1 MDRHDLEPL
10 SPNRCAASNRVN
22 RVVKL
27 LSLRYF
33 HEVARLG
40 SIRRAADLLHVAP
53 SAVSRQIAQLELDLD
68 AVLFFRSKAGVAL
81 TDAGETY
88 WRQTR
93 RVMLDLANARQS
105 LDDMRGLRRGEVR
118 IHVIEGLVS
127 DWLPRLLGEF
137 RKLYPGIRFH
147 VRSSSTDQIVAA
159 LLEHEADVGLTFNA
173 PVRDEIQTIEEYVE
187 PVTCLVAPDHR
198 FANVGQLKISQLIDE
213 PMALAESSF
222 GLRQLIERAFAR
234 YRSDFEPAI
243 TTNSLELTKA
253 MAMTGTMIAFMPTL
267 TVQRELRDGLLRP
280 VPVESKELAE
290 SHTRLCIHRDRALS
304 FAARELLKLLRA
316 EFRALNAA
324 QSVAQ
329 STSRKRRA

>member
-1 MDRHDLEPL
+1 
-10 SPNRCAASNRVN
+10 
-22 RVVKL
+22 VKL

-53 SAVSRQIAQLELDLD
+53 SAVSRQIAQLEADLD

-81 TDAGETY
+81 TNAGETY

-127 DWLPRLLGEF
+127 DWLPRLVSEF
-137 RKLYPGIRFH
+137 RKLYPGIRFLI
-147 VRSSSTDQIVAA
+147 RSTSTDQIIAA
-159 LLEHEADVGLTFNA
+159 LLEHEADIGLTFNA
-173 PVRDEIQTIEEYVE
+173 PPRDEIQNIEEYVE
-187 PVTCLVAPDHR
+187 PVSCLVSPDHR
-198 FANVGQLKISQLIDE
+198 FAYETQLKISQLIDE

-222 GLRQLIERAFAR
+222 GLRQLIERAFQR
-234 YRSDFEPAI
+234 YRSEFEPAI
-243 TTNSLELTKA
+243 TTNSLEFTKA

-267 TVQRELRDGLLRP
+267 TVQRELDEGLLRP
-280 VPVESKELAE
+280 IPVESKELSE
-290 SHTRLCIHRDRALS
+290 SRTSLCIHRDRALS
-304 FAARELLKLLRA
+304 FAARELLKVLRS
-316 EFRALNAA
+316 EFRRLDSAR
-324 QSVAQ
+324 
-329 STSRKRRA
+329 STTRSQRMGRRA

>member
-1 MDRHDLEPL
+1 VDRF
-10 SPNRCAASNRVN
+10 
-22 RVVKL
+22 VKL

-53 SAVSRQIAQLELDLD
+53 SAVSRQIAQLEADLD

-81 TDAGETY
+81 TNAGETY

-127 DWLPRLLGEF
+127 DWLPRLVSEF
-137 RKLYPGIRFH
+137 RKLYPGIRFLI
-147 VRSSSTDQIVAA
+147 RSTSTDQIIAA
-159 LLEHEADVGLTFNA
+159 LLEHEADIGLTFNA
-173 PVRDEIQTIEEYVE
+173 PPRDEIQNIEEYVE
-187 PVTCLVAPDHR
+187 PVSCLVSPDHR
-198 FANVGQLKISQLIDE
+198 FADETQLKISQLIDE

-222 GLRQLIERAFAR
+222 GLRQLIERAFQR
-234 YRSDFEPAI
+234 YRSEFEPAI

-267 TVQRELRDGLLRP
+267 TVQRELDEGLLRP
-280 VPVESKELAE
+280 IPVESKELSE
-290 SHTRLCIHRDRALS
+290 SRTSLCIHRDRALS
-304 FAARELLKLLRA
+304 FAARELLKVLRA
-316 EFRALNAA
+316 EFRTLNARVPRA
-324 QSVAQ
+324 VRGAA
-329 STSRKRRA
+329 KRRA

>member
-1 MDRHDLEPL
+1 M
-10 SPNRCAASNRVN
+10 
-22 RVVKL
+22 KL

-53 SAVSRQIAQLELDLD
+53 SAVSRQIAQLENDLD

-81 TDAGETY
+81 TNAGETY

-127 DWLPRLLGEF
+127 DWLPRLVSEF

-147 VRSSSTDQIVAA
+147 VRSSSTDQIIAA
-159 LLEHEADVGLTFNA
+159 LLEHEADIGITFNA
-173 PVRDEIQTIEEYVE
+173 HVRDEIQIIEEYVE
-187 PVTCLVAPDHR
+187 AVTCLVSPDHP
-198 FANVGQLKISQLIDE
+198 FADCTQLKVSQLINE

-234 YRSDFEPAI
+234 YRSEFEPAI

-253 MAMTGTMIAFMPTL
+253 MAMTGSMIAFMPTL
-267 TVQRELRDGLLRP
+267 TVQRELKEGVLRP
-280 VPVESKELAE
+280 IPVESKELAE
-290 SHTRLCIHRDRALS
+290 SRTSLSIHRDRALS
-304 FAARELLKLLRA
+304 FAARELLKVMRS
-316 EFRALNAA
+316 EFRTLNAA
-324 QSVAQ
+324 QGAQ
-329 STSRKRRA
+329 KRRRA

>member
-1 MDRHDLEPL
+1 M
-10 SPNRCAASNRVN
+10 
-22 RVVKL
+22 KL

-53 SAVSRQIAQLELDLD
+53 SAVSRQIAQLEADLD

-81 TDAGETY
+81 TNAGETY

-127 DWLPRLLGEF
+127 DWLPRLVSEF
-137 RKLYPGIRFH
+137 RKLYPGIRFLI
-147 VRSSSTDQIVAA
+147 RSTSTDQIIAA
-159 LLEHEADVGLTFNA
+159 LLEHEADIGLTFNA
-173 PVRDEIQTIEEYVE
+173 PPRDEIQNIEEYVE
-187 PVTCLVAPDHR
+187 PVSCLVSPDHR
-198 FANVGQLKISQLIDE
+198 FADETQLKISQLIDE

-222 GLRQLIERAFAR
+222 GLRQLIERAFQR
-234 YRSDFEPAI
+234 YRSEFEPAI

-267 TVQRELRDGLLRP
+267 TVQRELAEGLLRP
-280 VPVESKELAE
+280 IPVESKELSE
-290 SHTRLCIHRDRALS
+290 SRTSLCIHRDRALS
-304 FAARELLKLLRA
+304 FAARELLKVLRA
-316 EFRALNAA
+316 EFRRLDSAR
-324 QSVAQ
+324 
-329 STSRKRRA
+329 STTRSQRKGRRA

>member
-1 MDRHDLEPL
+1 L
-10 SPNRCAASNRVN
+10 
-22 RVVKL
+22 KL

-53 SAVSRQIAQLELDLD
+53 SAVSRQIAQLESDLD

-81 TDAGETY
+81 TNAGETY

-127 DWLPRLLGEF
+127 DWLPRLVNEF

-147 VRSSSTDQIVAA
+147 IRSTSTDQIIAA
-159 LLEHEADVGLTFNA
+159 LLEHEADIGLTFNA
-173 PVRDEIQTIEEYVE
+173 PPRDEIQNIEEYVE
-187 PVTCLVAPDHR
+187 PVTCIVSPDHR
-198 FANVGQLKISQLIDE
+198 FADLPQLKISQLIDE

-222 GLRQLIERAFAR
+222 GLRQLIERAFQR

-253 MAMTGTMIAFMPTL
+253 MAMTGSMIAFMPML
-267 TVQRELRDGLLRP
+267 TVQRELNESVLKP
-280 VPVESKELAE
+280 IPVESKELAE
-290 SHTRLCIHRDRALS
+290 SRTSLCIHRDRALS
-304 FAARELLKLLRA
+304 FAARELLKVLRA
-316 EFRALNAA
+316 EFRRLD
-324 QSVAQ
+324 
-329 STSRKRRA
+329 STRSATRSSRKGRRI

>member
-1 MDRHDLEPL
+1 MEGRC
-10 SPNRCAASNRVN
+10 PNSALFPKGVTGI
-22 RVVKL
+22 VKL

-53 SAVSRQIAQLELDLD
+53 SAVSRQIAQLESDLD

-81 TDAGETY
+81 TNAGETY

-93 RVMLDLANARQS
+93 RVMLDLASARQS

-127 DWLPRLLGEF
+127 DWLPRLVREF
-137 RKLYPGIRFH
+137 HKLYPGIRLRI
-147 VRSSSTDQIVAA
+147 RSSSTDQIMAA
-159 LLEHEADVGLTFNA
+159 LLEHEADIGLTFNA
-173 PVRDEIQTIEEYVE
+173 PTRDEIQTIDEYIE
-187 PVTCLVAPDHR
+187 PVTCLVAPDHP
-198 FANVGQLKISQLIDE
+198 FANATQLKISQLLNE

-222 GLRQLIERAFAR
+222 GLRQLIERAFQR

-267 TVQRELRDGLLRP
+267 TVQRELKEGVLRP
-280 VPVESKELAE
+280 IPVESKELSE
-290 SHTRLCIHRDRALS
+290 SRTGLCIHRDRALS
-304 FAARELLKLLRA
+304 FAAREMLKIMRA
-316 EFRALNAA
+316 EFRALNQA
-324 QSVAQ
+324 QSVP
-329 STSRKRRA
+329 RRRRA

>member
-1 MDRHDLEPL
+1 L
-10 SPNRCAASNRVN
+10 
-22 RVVKL
+22 KL

-53 SAVSRQIAQLELDLD
+53 SAVSRQIAQLESDLD

-81 TDAGETY
+81 TNAGETY

-93 RVMLDLANARQS
+93 RVMLDLASARQS

-118 IHVIEGLVS
+118 IYVIEGLVS
-127 DWLPRLLGEF
+127 DWLPRLVNEF

-147 VRSSSTDQIVAA
+147 IRSTSTDQIIAA
-159 LLEHEADVGLTFNA
+159 LLEHEADIGLTFNA
-173 PVRDEIQTIEEYVE
+173 PPRDEIQNIEEYVE
-187 PVTCLVAPDHR
+187 PVTCIVSPDHR
-198 FANVGQLKISQLIDE
+198 FADVAQLKISQLIDE

-253 MAMTGTMIAFMPTL
+253 MAMTGSMIAFMPML
-267 TVQRELRDGLLRP
+267 TVQRELNEGLLKP
-280 VPVESKELAE
+280 IPVESKELSE
-290 SHTRLCIHRDRALS
+290 SRTSLCIHRDRALS
-304 FAARELLKLLRA
+304 FAARELLKVLRT
-316 EFRALNAA
+316 EFHRLDSAR
-324 QSVAQ
+324 
-329 STSRKRRA
+329 STNRSHKKGRRV